1 MPSPDAL
8 HRWAYRPKTGRYRRR
23 ADDVKQLVQSVV
35 CPTAR
40 LCRQTLAAE
49 LGGLEAAARNGT
61 AVCSCGGSPWAN
73 LPRPLRS
80 AAFTGSIPES
90 WFIRAA
96 NSTAPAPSQR
106 SRCQSRTR
114 AVRAR
119 AGRGSRTRPNW
130 PRESQA
136 STMSDGSGSGLI
148 PARGSW
154 TTCHFSGRVQIARD
168 AQGIGGWDAVDPSH
182 RSFGL
187 RRRLARAGFARA
199 AQVSQQGG

>member
-1 MPSPDAL
+1 VPSPDAL

-80 AAFTGSIPES
+80 TAGSYAQP
-90 WFIRAA
+90 
-96 NSTAPAPSQR
+96 
-106 SRCQSRTR
+106 TR
-114 AVRAR
+114 PHLRPPKEADVK
-119 AGRGSRTRPNW
+119 AGREPFALALAEALERDQIGRGI
-130 PRESQA
+130 ESQA